1 VHVQAEGREPSPS
14 ELAALAGLSLE
25 QVESLLAAER
35 PPQPLHVRADDDAS
49 SGIGETLA
57 DPVAEEEYERIMTHI
72 EIDTIRDLTKTL
84 DPREREI
91 LYLHYGLEGA
101 PPQTLRAIG
110 ETIGLSA
117 ERVRQIEKQTLEKLR
132 RSATLGPIA

>member
-1 VHVQAEGREPSPS
+1 LHAS
-14 ELAALAGLSLE
+14 ANDD
-25 QVESLLAAER
+25 R
-35 PPQPLHVRADDDAS
+35 P

-57 DPVAEEEYERIMTHI
+57 DPAAEEEYERVMTRLEI
-72 EIDTIRDLTKTL
+72 ETIRDLTKTL
-84 DPREREI
+84 DAREREI

-110 ETIGLSA
+110 ETIGISA
-117 ERVRQIEKQTLEKLR
+117 ERVRQIEVQTLEKLR